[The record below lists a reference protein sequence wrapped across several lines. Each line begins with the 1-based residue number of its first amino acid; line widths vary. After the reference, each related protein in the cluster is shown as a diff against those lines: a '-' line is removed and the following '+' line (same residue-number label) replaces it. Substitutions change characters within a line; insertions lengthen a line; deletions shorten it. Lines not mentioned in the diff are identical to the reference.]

1 MKKILSLL
9 GVVGMSIISF
19 AQESNNTDNYNKW
32 TVEVGGGANK
42 AVSPFST
49 GSYSNTPGFY
59 NVNAG
64 VRYMINNK
72 FGLKVIGNYDRVKD
86 GDGSNRFKAD
96 FYRIGLE
103 GVANLGRVLS
113 FEDWTNTIGL
123 LGHAGGGYGLI
134 RSTATKEITG
144 KSGFFNGS
152 DQVGYLTI
160 GLTPQVKIS
169 NRVVLS
175 LDAAYSKTI
184 RQDVSWNGDKLV
196 DKRGFDGDFW
206 NFTAGVSYAFG
217 KNKKHADWVS
227 NTSKKDDLAI
237 RVTEIER
244 MLVDTDGDGVA
255 DYLDQEP
262 NSAPGAVVDTR
273 GITIDS
279 TGNGVPDVIETYI
292 QQYIQ

>member
-1 MKKILSLL
+1 MQMLQK
-9 GVVGMSIISF
+9 
-19 AQESNNTDNYNKW
+19 NY
-32 TVEVGGGANK
+32 
-42 AVSPFST
+42 
-49 GSYSNTPGFY
+49 
-59 NVNAG
+59 
-64 VRYMINNK
+64 
-72 FGLKVIGNYDRVKD
+72 
-86 GDGSNRFKAD
+86 
-96 FYRIGLE
+96 YRIGLE
-103 GVANLGRVLS
+103 GVANLGRIMS

-160 GLTPQVKIS
+160 GLTPQVRIS
-169 NRVVLS
+169 NHVTFS
-175 LDAAYSKTI
+175 LDAAYSKTM
-184 RQDVSWNGDKLV
+184 RQDVTWDGNKLEG
-196 DKRGFDGDFW
+196 KRGFDGDFW

-217 KNKKHADWVS
+217 GHKKHADWVS
-227 NTSKKDDLAI
+227 TRSQKDDLAI

-279 TGNGVPDVIETYI
+279 TGNGVPADFCKYQWII
-292 QQYIQ
+292 PMLRKLSG